1 LKIELGKDVQ
11 KITTFLMFEGK
22 AQEAIDF
29 YLSLF
34 KRSEVV
40 SITRYDSGEMSGKIQ
55 FGIIKINGIDLIF
68 LDSSI
73 NHDFSF
79 TPSMSLFVNCE
90 SEEELNNLFVK
101 ISLEGN
107 VLMPLDTYP
116 FAKKYAWVA
125 DKFGVTWQLS
135 FNG

>member
-1 LKIELGKDVQ
+1 MQ

-34 KRSEVV
+34 KKSEVV
-40 SITRYDSGEMSGKIQ
+40 RITRYDSGEMSGKIQ
-55 FGIIKINGIDLIF
+55 FGVIKINDIDLIF

-101 ISLEGN
+101 ISLGGN

>member
-1 LKIELGKDVQ
+1 MQ
-11 KITTFLMFEGK
+11 KITAFLMFEGK

-34 KRSEVV
+34 KKSEVV
-40 SITRYDSGEMSGKIQ
+40 RITRYDSGEMSGKIQ
-55 FGIIKINGIDLIF
+55 FGVIKINGIDLIF

-73 NHDFSF
+73 NHGFSF

-90 SEEELNNLFVK
+90 SEEEVDNLFLK
-101 ISLEGN
+101 ISLEGS

-116 FAKKYAWVA
+116 FAKKYAWLA

>member
-1 LKIELGKDVQ
+1 MQ

-40 SITRYDSGEMSGKIQ
+40 NITKYDSGEMSGKIQ
-55 FGIIKINGIDLIF
+55 FGVIKINGIDLIF

-90 SEEELNNLFVK
+90 SEEEVDNLFVK

-107 VLMPLDTYP
+107 VLMPLDIYP

-135 FNG
+135 FNE